1 MFYIHSESVIKK
13 TFIISLSVILFIIEF
28 LTIIIVKDNF
38 VNNEFN
44 DEIFLDTS
52 HENSEVVIR
61 YPQISDDRLEDINM
75 LIKKFVENIA
85 SERYGEDYINLNLE
99 VSTYK
104 ITYYKND
111 LLSIVFEANGYV
123 STAASPN
130 NFLSAINIDLET
142 ASIISLSDI
151 YFIDD
156 DFTKVIDNN
165 FHEQFLPKKLK
176 EWGIN
181 KDHELYN
188 KYKKDL
194 AFEGPC
200 NLQDTILDKKR
211 FYFSENTLVICAGVE
226 HAIGD
231 HFEIEVEFSELK
243 EYLKTNIKP
252 FV

>member
-1 MFYIHSESVIKK
+1 MLKK
-13 TFIISLSVILFIIEF
+13 HKKIIILSVLLIAICF
-28 LTIIIVKDNF
+28 TVCVSIIIVKDDC
-38 VNNEFN
+38 VHNEFN

-52 HENSEVVIR
+52 HENSKVVIR
-61 YPQISDDRLEDINM
+61 YPQIDDDSLEDINK
-75 LIKKFVENIA
+75 LIKKFAENIA
-85 SERYGEDYINLNLE
+85 SEMYGEDYINLSLD
-99 VSTYK
+99 VSTYE
-104 ITYYKND
+104 ITYYKNN

-130 NFLSAINIDLET
+130 SFLRAINIDLET

-151 YFIDD
+151 YSIDD
-156 DFTKVIDNN
+156 DFAEVVDIN

-181 KDHELYN
+181 KDHELYD

-194 AFEGPC
+194 AFVGPC
-200 NLQDTILDKKR
+200 NLQGTLLDKKR

-231 HFEIEVEFSELK
+231 YFEVDIEYSQLK
-243 EYLKTNIKP
+243 DFLKNDIEP
-252 FV
+252 FA